1 MKLLIVSVALC
12 VALAAAQRLQVST
25 FQMNQDKEQDK
36 ALLKKGIVEN
46 IEEGGVLLKSGRFLS
61 RRPKFR
67 ISSRYNMLFLGLSYA
82 PNYYQSYFQQCGKR
96 MDMACCVSNPIVTQ
110 NACCSIYNSA
120 SGKF

>member
-1 MKLLIVSVALC
+1 MKVFIFTATLC
-12 VALAAAQRLQVST
+12 VALSAAQQLQVSKE
-25 FQMNQDKEQDK
+25 QMNDDKEQDK
-36 ALLKKGIVEN
+36 ALLKTGIVDKMV
-46 IEEGGVLLKSGRFLS
+46 EGIVLRKGGTSVEA
-61 RRPKFR
+61 RPKFR

-82 PNYYQSYFQQCGKR
+82 PTYYQSYFQQCGTR